1 MNTSSLLLQ
10 AAMGGGGLSNI
21 LFIVAIILVF
31 YFFFIRPQLK
41 KQKEQKQ
48 YREALAVG
56 SAVVT
61 IGGIHGKIT
70 SIMDSTVIIK
80 VEGGTTI
87 KVEKTALISN
97 FNEHIQSKR

>member
-1 MNTSSLLLQ
+1 MNTSYILLQ
-10 AAMGGGGLSNI
+10 SAMGGGGLSNI

-70 SIMDSTVIIK
+70 SMSDSTVTIK
-80 VEGGTTI
+80 VESGATMR
-87 KVEKTALISN
+87 VEKTALISN